1 MWRYLTGLNHAD
13 LKAELNSIGSEL
25 PQQESFTGGDH
36 HSFIKATGV
45 TSTQFDFIKKTI
57 GVMDEVLV
65 DGPLDGGEKWDLI
78 FSFSEAF
85 RRRMQEEIT
94 GVAGLEE
101 LRQLLKNISTNL
113 WVYSAGEKEL
123 KIDRTLIM
131 GILNITP
138 DSFSDGGKY
147 FNEDSAY
154 ARAMEMFE
162 AGADII
168 DIGGESTRPGSL
180 PVSIDEE
187 WRRISG
193 VINRLIKNE
202 PVIISVD
209 SYKSEIARRALGSGV
224 HIINDISGLTFDPAM
239 AEVVADSGVPVILM
253 HIKGT
258 PRDMQKNPSYRNLMD
273 EVYGFL
279 NRQCGFARKNGIE
292 QIIVDPGIGFGKR
305 PEDNYE
311 LIRRLGEFKALG
323 YPLLLGASRK
333 SFIGFGLNDAQA
345 DRMIGSITSALH
357 GILNGANIL
366 RVHDVEETRQAVQMA
381 DSVENLKAIT

>member
-1 MWRYLTGLNHAD
+1 MWRYLTGLNQVD
-13 LKAELNSIGSEL
+13 FKEELNSIGGEL
-25 PQQESFTGGDH
+25 PQPAPIIGIDH
-36 HSFIKATGV
+36 YSFIKATGV
-45 TSTQFDFIKKTI
+45 SFTQLNFIKEHIK
-57 GVMDEVLV
+57 GFDEVLV
-65 DGPLDGGEKWDLI
+65 HVPSDGGEKCDLF
-78 FSFSEAF
+78 FSFYNAS
-85 RRRMQEEIT
+85 RKRLQREIS
-94 GVAGLEE
+94 GVAE
-101 LRQLLKNISTNL
+101 LGELQQLLKNISANH
-113 WVYSAGEKEL
+113 WVYFVREKEL

-147 FNEDSAY
+147 FSEDSAY
-154 ARAMEMFE
+154 ARAMEMLE

-168 DIGGESTRPGSL
+168 DIGGESTRPGSK

-193 VINRLIKNE
+193 VIDRLIKNE
-202 PVIISVD
+202 TVIISVD
-209 SYKSEIARRALGSGV
+209 TYKSDIARRALGSGV

-239 AEVVADSGVPVILM
+239 AKVISDSGAAIILM

-279 NRQCGFARKNGIE
+279 YRQCRFAKENGIG

-305 PEDNYE
+305 AEDNYE
-311 LIRRLGEFKALG
+311 LIRRFGEFKALG
-323 YPLLLGASRK
+323 YPVLLGASRK
-333 SFIGFGLNDAQA
+333 SFIGFGLNDDQI

-366 RVHDVEETRQAVQMA
+366 RVHDVPETRQAILMA
-381 DSVENLKAIT
+381 DAIENLKAIT